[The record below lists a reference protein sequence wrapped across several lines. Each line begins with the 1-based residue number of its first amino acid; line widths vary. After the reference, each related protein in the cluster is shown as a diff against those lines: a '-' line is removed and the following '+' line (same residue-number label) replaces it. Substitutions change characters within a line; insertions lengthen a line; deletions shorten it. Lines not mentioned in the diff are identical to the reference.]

1 MCIVSTQYCSK
12 WPEGVVDTAKINTHF
27 PPLLSFLITAFTT
40 TASGHLFC
48 YIPLI
53 SILKKII
60 DLKILKNIF
69 QEKEKRCIRMQKRR
83 RRIQAPLARSLHG
96 TQYTEHDDIPQL
108 GAAST
113 DHQKITVQCTMAHLI
128 SETRQKTAKTNEAVL
143 ALEKHANY

>member
-1 MCIVSTQYCSK
+1 
-12 WPEGVVDTAKINTHF
+12 
-27 PPLLSFLITAFTT
+27 LLSFLITAFTT

-83 RRIQAPLARSLHG
+83 RRIQAPLARSLH
-96 TQYTEHDDIPQL
+96 DDIPQL